1 MDPQWGETDPQ
12 SLSRIRKTIPEN
24 THIRLGVESAEI
36 PAAPG
41 LPTTPA
47 SRGTQSDSPANR
59 PWRVLLVDDHAAVRT
74 VLKVLLEEHADL
86 QVVGEASDGEEAVV
100 LADRYRPDVTL
111 MDIRLPRV
119 SGVEAARQI
128 NKKLP
133 RCMII
138 GMSSLYSPHSYNAMM
153 AAGAVG
159 FVRKED
165 AVETLYKTI
174 AFAMYTYY
182 PNRHPSVFMTG
193 AMREWSGKLVAANTH
208 DPFQFLDPPSLHH
221 PRP

>member
-1 MDPQWGETDPQ
+1 M
-12 SLSRIRKTIPEN
+12 PEN
-24 THIRLGVESAEI
+24 THVRLGFESIET
-36 PAAPG
+36 PAGLG

-47 SRGTQSDSPANR
+47 SHGTQSGSPANR
-59 PWRVLLVDDHAAVRT
+59 QWRVLLVDDNAAVRA

-100 LADRYRPDVTL
+100 LAERYRPDVTL

-119 SGVEAARQI
+119 SGVEATRQI

-133 RCMII
+133 QSMII

-153 AAGAVG
+153 AAGAVA

-165 AVETLYKTI
+165 AVEVLYKTLT
-174 AFAMYTYY
+174 FAMCTYY

-193 AMREWSGKLVAANTH
+193 GSEGVER
-208 DPFQFLDPPSLHH
+208 
-221 PRP
+221 

>member
-1 MDPQWGETDPQ
+1 MDPQWGQTDPQ

-111 MDIRLPRV
+111 MDFRLPRV

-153 AAGAVG
+153 AAGAVA
-159 FVRKED
+159 FVCSPAAGEELATTTTAKED
-165 AVETLYKTI
+165 
-174 AFAMYTYY
+174 
-182 PNRHPSVFMTG
+182 RS
-193 AMREWSGKLVAANTH
+193 R
-208 DPFQFLDPPSLHH
+208 SLL
-221 PRP
+221 